1 VVEPLR
7 EFAQQL
13 RSLRE
18 AQGLSVR
25 ALAGRVGVSSV
36 TIWKWEKGESRPR
49 VRLLTPLA
57 EALDVA
63 PNQLRSF
70 VTGQDNSAKRIM
82 PEASYQ
88 AGAEGPALP
97 QPDEQLQVEV
107 LADVIAKAKQMIAEV
122 SGIGANNITIRI
134 EY

>member
-1 VVEPLR
+1 VIEPPR

-18 AQGLSVR
+18 AHGLSVR
-25 ALAGRVGVSSV
+25 ALAGLVGVSSV
-36 TIWKWEKGESRPR
+36 TIWKWEKGESKPRPR
-49 VRLLTPLA
+49 LLAPLA
-57 EALDVA
+57 KALDVT
-63 PNQLRSF
+63 PNHLRSF
-70 VTGQDNSAKRIM
+70 AIDDDHVPVQIKPDALHETPSGT
-82 PEASYQ
+82 Q
-88 AGAEGPALP
+88 AFAGVDDLAH
-97 QPDEQLQVEV
+97 VEV

>member
-1 VVEPLR
+1 MVEPPR

-18 AQGLSVR
+18 AHGLSVR
-25 ALAGRVGVSSV
+25 ALAGLVGVSSV
-36 TIWKWEKGESRPR
+36 TIWKWEKGESKPR
-49 VRLLTPLA
+49 TRLLAPLA
-57 EALDVA
+57 KALDVT
-63 PNQLRSF
+63 PNHLRSF
-70 VTGQDNSAKRIM
+70 AIDGDRAPLLVKSEGLH
-82 PEASYQ
+82 Q
-88 AGAEGPALP
+88 AA
-97 QPDEQLQVEV
+97 PDAQSFANPDDQAQVEV

>member
-1 VVEPLR
+1 MVEPR

-18 AQGLSVR
+18 AHGLSVR
-25 ALAGRVGVSSV
+25 ALAGLVGVSSV

-49 VRLLTPLA
+49 IRLLAPLA
-57 EALDVA
+57 KALDVT
-63 PNQLRSF
+63 PNHLRSF
-70 VTGQDNSAKRIM
+70 AIDDDRAPVQVK
-82 PEASYQ
+82 PEALHQ
-88 AGAEGPALP
+88 AVPDAQPLP
-97 QPDEQLQVEV
+97 NPEDQAQVEV

>member
-1 VVEPLR
+1 MVEPPR
-7 EFAQQL
+7 VFAQQI

-25 ALAGRVGVSSV
+25 ALAGLVGVSSV
-36 TIWKWEKGESRPR
+36 TIWKWEKGESKPR
-49 VRLLTPLA
+49 ARLLTPLA
-57 EALDVA
+57 DALDVA
-63 PNQLRSF
+63 PNHLRAFATEHHDS
-70 VTGQDNSAKRIM
+70 SAPM
-82 PEASYQ
+82 PPGGLLEAQ
-88 AGAEGPALP
+88 ALTVPE
-97 QPDEQLQVEV
+97 DEAPMEV